1 MTRHAKRMRRL
12 ARAAGLCVLAFAL
25 YAVGVP
31 DNPPG
36 FHIDESSVAYNAHL
50 ITQSG
55 RDEYGEEWPLHFRS
69 LGDYKS
75 PAYIYLLAAVFRVT
89 GPSIAVARYLS
100 AALGVLAALALGL
113 LGTRLT
119 GSRAAG
125 LLTFLSALLTPWLF
139 GLSRVAVEVA
149 AYPLAVALFLLSTRR
164 AASKEAWGV
173 PDSAYVA
180 AALALVTYTYSPG
193 RLFGPLLAL
202 GLALLVTTRARV
214 RPLLTTWTL
223 YGLALVPLYVYQ
235 RRHPRALTLRF
246 SYMTYITPESGYAEV
261 AWEFVKHF
269 LGNLNPWRMLVTG
282 DVNEHQI
289 ATVPGAVPVLL
300 ATFALALFGAWLAL
314 KAARADAWW
323 RLFFY
328 GLIASVVP
336 ASLTKDYFHA
346 PRLAALPVFL
356 VALCAP
362 AFARPA
368 GGRGTRVAL
377 YALVALLVAQGAY
390 FQWRFH
396 ARPPERWQLFDAR
409 FPRKVLAP
417 ALEASRGGRL
427 YLYDPPG
434 NSGYIQPLWHGV
446 LGGVDP
452 SRFVRLGP
460 GEAPPPGAVVISTED
475 KCDNCSLLARHVAY
489 TLYAVEPTDLKVTGA
504 RLPPEALRA
513 DITSP
518 DLPRSLGPGERRI
531 LKVDV
536 RNVGG
541 VSWPAVGEKGRRYA
555 VSLRHRWLTAEGSPF
570 AVDEWREYV
579 YYDVE
584 PGDSIGLWPHITAP
598 ETPGDYILEFDM
610 TQEGVAWFG
619 AHGSKPLRATVK
631 VLPGG

>member
-1 MTRHAKRMRRL
+1 
-12 ARAAGLCVLAFAL
+12 VLAFAL
-25 YAVGVP
+25 YAAGVP

-75 PAYIYLLAAVFRVT
+75 PAYVYLLAAVFRVT
-89 GPSIAVARYLS
+89 GPGVAAARYLS
-100 AALGVLAALALGL
+100 ACLGVLAALALGL
-113 LGTRLT
+113 MGLRLT

-125 LLTFLSALLTPWLF
+125 LLTFLTALLTPWLF

-149 AYPLAVALFLLSTRR
+149 AYPLAVTLFLLSTRR
-164 AASKEAWGV
+164 ASSKEAWGLA
-173 PDSAYVA
+173 DSAFVA
-180 AALALVTYTYSPG
+180 AALALVTYTYSTG
-193 RLFGPLLAL
+193 RLYGPLLAL
-202 GLALLVTTRARV
+202 GLALLATKRARV
-214 RPLLTTWTL
+214 RPLLTTWLL
-223 YGLALVPLYVYQ
+223 YGLALVPLYVYH
-235 RRHPRALTLRF
+235 RRHPEALTQRF

-261 AWEFVKHF
+261 AWEFVRHF
-269 LGNLNPWRMLVTG
+269 LGNLNPWRMVITG

-289 ATVPGAVPVLL
+289 ATVPGAAPILF
-300 ATFALALFGAWLAL
+300 ATFALALFGARLAL
-314 KAARADAWW
+314 KEARGDAWW
-323 RLFFY
+323 RLFSY
-328 GLIASVVP
+328 GLIASVIP

-362 AFARPA
+362 AFARLA
-368 GGRGTRVAL
+368 GGKRMRGAL
-377 YALVALLVAQGAY
+377 YASFVLLVAQGAY
-390 FQWRFH
+390 SQWRFH

-417 ALEASRGGRL
+417 ALAAARSGRI

-452 SRFVRLGP
+452 SRYVRLGP

-475 KCDNCSLLARHVAY
+475 RCDNCSLLARHVGY
-489 TLYAVEPTDLKVTGA
+489 TLYAVEPTDLKVTGE
-504 RLPPEALRA
+504 RLPPEGLRA

-531 LKVDV
+531 LKVTV
-536 RNVGG
+536 RNLGG

-555 VSLRHRWLTAEGSPF
+555 ASLRHRWLKADGSPF

-584 PGDSIGLWPHITAP
+584 PGDSIGLWPHVTAP

-610 TQEGVAWFG
+610 TQEGVMWFG
-619 AHGSKPLRATVK
+619 AHGSKPLRAPVK